1 MIMTI
6 NIFQIT
12 YHYCTGS
19 CEPLKVGPSVFT
31 SSAAFVLHVSIF
43 INNHQSS
50 SIIIN
55 FRSWPQ
61 PDRVL
66 TMFLVAPPLILVPW
80 NSWYNFFLTVYTYKG
95 GGTLKW
101 LKDKGGGLGWW
112 SGNPQKMIMPFM
124 KCPSYCWPNKISLG
138 QTKTF
143 SQVSGPPENDDPLLP
158 LHNLE
163 VQFHNCFSQLKMK

>member
-1 MIMTI
+1 MIIMIT
-6 NIFQIT
+6 NTFQIT

-66 TMFLVAPPLILVPW
+66 TMFLVAPPLILVLW
-80 NSWYNFFLTVYTYKG
+80 NSWYNFFLTVCTYKG
-95 GGTLKW
+95 GGLK
-101 LKDKGGGLGWW
+101 
-112 SGNPQKMIMPFM
+112 SENPLKMITPFM
-124 KCPSYCWPNKISLG
+124 NRPSYCWLSTKSLG
-138 QTKTF
+138 QTIKIF
-143 SQVSGPPENDDPLLP
+143 SGVWASGERWPLDA
-158 LHNLE
+158 
-163 VQFHNCFSQLKMK
+163 SS